1 VILTVRDIL
10 QAAHGNLISG
20 YPTTLCERVS
30 IDTRTLRPGD
40 VFFALRGPRFN
51 GHQFVIVAAQKR
63 AQAVV
68 LQRLDPDLR
77 LAAQSAPDLIQV
89 PDTLAALQDL
99 ARFVRSRAR
108 KTTFIGLSGSNG
120 KTTTKEMLAAV
131 LRRVGKTLST
141 RGNLNNHIGLP
152 LMLTEL
158 EPDHQY
164 ALLEMGTSKIGDMD
178 LLVDLVQPKV
188 GLITNVGKDHLEFFG
203 SPEGVLEV
211 NRKLFDAL
219 PRDGAAIINL
229 EDPLL
234 RNFSGRLACRT
245 VTYGRLPEAQVRAT
259 DIVASP
265 TPLRFTLVIG
275 KDKVPV
281 TLQALGEIQVL
292 NAMAA
297 AATAHALEISATEI
311 AAGLGSFKPAAM
323 RMEVY
328 PRPDG
333 TMIINDAYNANPS
346 SMHASIESFCRS
358 YPDRPRWLVLGD
370 MRELGDVSRQEHE
383 DLGRWIVTQAVDRVF
398 LYGRDTRY
406 VLEGL
411 SSQKYHGA
419 VERYRKKRYLIE
431 AVERHLKMAPKPAAG
446 EVRQGRP
453 AILFKASRSLK
464 LEQVSHALSSLP
476 S

>member
-1 VILTVRDIL
+1 MILTVRDIL
-10 QAAHGNLISG
+10 KATRGSLISG
-20 YPTTLCERVS
+20 YPTSLCERVS

-40 VFFALRGPRFN
+40 VFFALPGPRFD
-51 GHQFVIVAAQKR
+51 GHQFLNAAAQKQ

-77 LAAQSAPDLIQV
+77 PGSNGGPDVVQV
-89 PDTLAALQDL
+89 PDTLAALQDV
-99 ARFVRSRAR
+99 ARFARSRVS
-108 KTTFIGLSGSNG
+108 KTTFIGLTGSNG
-120 KTTTKEMLAAV
+120 KTTTKDMLAAI
-131 LRRVGKTLST
+131 LRRAGKTLST

-164 ALLEMGTSKIGDMD
+164 ALLEMGTSKIGDME

-203 SPEGVLEV
+203 SPEGVLGV
-211 NRKLFDAL
+211 NRKLFEAL
-219 PRDGAAIINL
+219 PREGIAIINL

-234 RNFSGRLACRT
+234 RNFAGRLPCRT
-245 VTYGRLPEAQVRAT
+245 VTYGRLPEAHVRAT
-259 DIVASP
+259 EIVASA
-265 TPLRFTLVIG
+265 TPLRFTLMIG
-275 KDKVPV
+275 KGTFPV
-281 TLQALGEIQVL
+281 TLQGLGEVQVL

-297 AATAHALEISATEI
+297 AATAHALGIAAAEI

-323 RMEVY
+323 RMEAEA
-328 PRPDG
+328 RPDG
-333 TMIINDAYNANPS
+333 VILVNDAYNANPS

-370 MRELGDVSRQEHE
+370 MRELGAVSRQEHE

-406 VLEGL
+406 VLQGL
-411 SSQKYHGA
+411 SGRKFRGA

-431 AVERHLKMAPKPAAG
+431 AVDRQLKAVPK
-446 EVRQGRP
+446 P
-453 AILFKASRSLK
+453 AILFKASRRLK